1 MSQMKNKQRSHLC
14 DTHSEEIASAIT
26 HGIATLL
33 SIWGFVAMI
42 LASHGDP
49 IRIVSSSIFGICLIL
64 LYASSTLY
72 HIVTKPKTKELF
84 QIFDHVCIY
93 LLIAGSYTPLT
104 LVGLGGTW
112 GWSIFG
118 IVWSCAIAGVLLKT
132 IGTGKKDSK
141 LSTALYL
148 VMGWIIIVAI
158 KQLIANVPAEGIA
171 WIVAGG
177 ITYSLG
183 VIFYAWEKLP
193 YNHAIWHLFVLGG
206 SACHVIAF
214 VNYVL

>member
-1 MSQMKNKQRSHLC
+1 M
-14 DTHSEEIASAIT
+14 
-26 HGIATLL
+26 
-33 SIWGFVAMI
+33 
-42 LASHGDP
+42 
-49 IRIVSSSIFGICLIL
+49 
-64 LYASSTLY
+64 
-72 HIVTKPKTKELF
+72 
-84 QIFDHVCIY
+84 
-93 LLIAGSYTPLT
+93 
-104 LVGLGGTW
+104 
-112 GWSIFG
+112 
-118 IVWSCAIAGVLLKT
+118 LLKT

>member
-1 MSQMKNKQRSHLC
+1 
-14 DTHSEEIASAIT
+14 
-26 HGIATLL
+26 
-33 SIWGFVAMI
+33 MI

>member
-84 QIFDHVCIY
+84 QIFD
-93 LLIAGSYTPLT
+93 
-104 LVGLGGTW
+104 
-112 GWSIFG
+112 
-118 IVWSCAIAGVLLKT
+118 
-132 IGTGKKDSK
+132 
-141 LSTALYL
+141 
-148 VMGWIIIVAI
+148 
-158 KQLIANVPAEGIA
+158 NV
-171 WIVAGG
+171 
-177 ITYSLG
+177 
-183 VIFYAWEKLP
+183 
-193 YNHAIWHLFVLGG
+193 
-206 SACHVIAF
+206 
-214 VNYVL
+214 